1 MSNNGNS
8 GEVGFV
14 LQHLS
19 ESGEWNL
26 AAEGNTTIKSGD
38 SAKVSLD
45 VLANGEPGD
54 YLQYRLLLIESG
66 VEKDRMS
73 LPPLLIK
80 ESVIRDGAALGTQIS
95 EYSFAVVMFVITL
108 LAMSFGVYQM
118 VIIRRIR
125 RGEDVSQTEEIETE
139 YEKSVPDLAAAAVI
153 ESDLYPP
160 LPVGNPNPVMLQPTS
175 QMPPL
180 PNGQLPPGWTMEQW
194 QHYGQQY
201 LDSLR

>member
-66 VEKDRMS
+66 VEK
-73 LPPLLIK
+73 
-80 ESVIRDGAALGTQIS
+80 EALG
-95 EYSFAVVMFVITL
+95 
-108 LAMSFGVYQM
+108 
-118 VIIRRIR
+118 
-125 RGEDVSQTEEIETE
+125 
-139 YEKSVPDLAAAAVI
+139 VPRPQLHQWQAVI
-153 ESDLYPP
+153 PHWRRAIHLRSTNLVEGYS
-160 LPVGNPNPVMLQPTS
+160 V
-175 QMPPL
+175 
-180 PNGQLPPGWTMEQW
+180 
-194 QHYGQQY
+194 
-201 LDSLR
+201 SLHF

>member
-1 MSNNGNS
+1 M
-8 GEVGFV
+8 
-14 LQHLS
+14 
-19 ESGEWNL
+19 
-26 AAEGNTTIKSGD
+26 
-38 SAKVSLD
+38 
-45 VLANGEPGD
+45 
-54 YLQYRLLLIESG
+54 IESG

-139 YEKSVPDLAAAAVI
+139 YEKSIPDLAAAAVI

-160 LPVGNPNPVMLQPTS
+160 LPVGNPNPVMPQPTS